1 MRESVRATHI
11 TMEHPNEL
19 IARYFPHRAEL
30 PDNLWRLLNWELDIR
45 SDLIW
50 SLANIEAERQNLMKH
65 GAHMVLQHP
74 YDGLRHAEYLY
85 TLTAARL
92 TRVKEDI
99 RKECETLDA
108 PPRLSSS
115 MTLRAARGPRMMQ
128 PP

>member
-1 MRESVRATHI
+1 MRESVCATHI

-19 IARYFPHRAEL
+19 IARYFPHRAGV
-30 PDNLWRLLNWELDIR
+30 PNHLWNLLNLELEIR
-45 SDLIW
+45 QDLTW
-50 SLANIEAERQNLMKH
+50 SLNNIENERQKSMNH
-65 GAHMVLQHP
+65 PANMVLQDP
-74 YDGLRHAEYLY
+74 YERLRHAQLLY
-85 TLTAARL
+85 RANAARL

-99 RKECETLDA
+99 QKECEKLDA